1 MIVSVILGQ
10 QQSVVCTKKEF
21 SIFLSQGTEQLV
33 YMLFVA
39 VEVTVIYSCTE
50 GLGGGRSS

>member
-1 MIVSVILGQ
+1 MK
-10 QQSVVCTKKEF
+10 KKEF
-21 SIFLSQGTEQLV
+21 RIHAQGTEQLV

-39 VEVTVIYSCTE
+39 VEVTVIDSCTE